1 MGLIA
6 GIVLGGAA
14 FWLERNGHP
23 QLAAFTMAIKPIGT
37 LFVNLL
43 SMVVIPL
50 IAAALFAGIAKLG
63 DLRTLGR
70 MLGRTLAFFW
80 ATALA
85 GIVLGFAVGAVRVS
99 QTALTA
105 AK

>member
-1 MGLIA
+1 MRRHVWMAMGLIA

-63 DLRTLGR
+63 DLRTLGTDAR
-70 MLGRTLAFFW
+70 TNARLLLGD
-80 ATALA
+80 
-85 GIVLGFAVGAVRVS
+85 GARGDR
-99 QTALTA
+99 ARLRG
-105 AK
+105 